1 VKSVTI
7 VSWIRWKRQL
17 KRYRIKSASRRT
29 VFDLSVK
36 QEELHKLEQET
47 QKEGFWR
54 DQKHAQELTSRIAEL
69 KEDCTRWEKL
79 QKDTSELLELAALH
93 DESLAGDIED
103 RYNALYKEYVDAEK
117 KLFLSGPHDKG
128 STVVSLYA
136 GAGGQDAEE
145 WAAILYRM
153 YTRVSERKGWR
164 HTILHE
170 HRNEHGG
177 LKNATIEMIGPY
189 AYGLLKKERGVHRL
203 VRISPYSAKKLRH
216 TSFAF
221 VEVLPVFTETGNI
234 DIKAEDLDVSF
245 ARSSG
250 PGGQNVNKRS
260 TAVRLMHKPTGIQVH
275 VDSGRSQSG
284 NREKALKILE
294 AKLMHV
300 METTKKKEVESIKG
314 ANPVKI
320 EWGNQI
326 RSYVFH
332 PYKLVKDHRTNV
344 ETSSVDE
351 VLDGVIDAFIDA
363 EIRLEVGTKK

>member
-1 VKSVTI
+1 M
-7 VSWIRWKRQL
+7 L
-17 KRYRIKSASRRT
+17 KRNSFFPAPTTK
-29 VFDLSVK
+29 V
-36 QEELHKLEQET
+36 
-47 QKEGFWR
+47 
-54 DQKHAQELTSRIAEL
+54 AQSFR
-69 KEDCTRWEKL
+69 CM
-79 QKDTSELLELAALH
+79 QALVGRMPKIGLR
-93 DESLAGDIED
+93 SCIGCI
-103 RYNALYKEYVDAEK
+103 RG
-117 KLFLSGPHDKG
+117 FLSGRDG
-128 STVVSLYA
+128 DTQYF
-136 GAGGQDAEE
+136 
-145 WAAILYRM
+145 
-153 YTRVSERKGWR
+153 T
-164 HTILHE
+164 
-170 HRNEHGG
+170 N
-177 LKNATIEMIGPY
+177 IE
-189 AYGLLKKERGVHRL
+189 
-203 VRISPYSAKKLRH
+203 
-216 TSFAF
+216 
-221 VEVLPVFTETGNI
+221 TETGNI

-363 EIRLEVGTKK
+363 EIRLKVGTKK